1 MAEDENDAFVQVAY
15 GRQSSALS
23 EAPEEDGEVNQFDI
37 LVQSIP
43 YYAMGQAKTDA
54 LVRATLMHLDDD
66 FLEAIDEGGN
76 TLLML
81 ACQNRH
87 EDLVRILLQK
97 GANAN
102 ATNAAGAC
110 CLHFP
115 CYSETCSM
123 PIAKA
128 LLQAGANP
136 EVAEKSYGCT
146 PLHYCASIGDI
157 NFCKLLIS
165 YGALVGTR
173 DLYDY
178 TAVDYAREGNMTDC
192 TAYLQKVLIS
202 AAQEGVNGFAAMGG
216 NTPQVSHVTFG
227 SPTTEV
233 REGKGYAA
241 GRGVNFEQHGSIAM
255 GNGSGDIGLPEGRPA
270 YDDLEREESSM
281 SLDPSGMQS
290 ASVRRVSM
298 QEDEWESHVDP
309 ASGGI
314 YFINHCSGECLW
326 EEDYLELKNQKPS
339 LLSQSAPTEVLEPV
353 DELVMSITRSMSK
366 KKLIVDT
373 DVTVG
378 TPTAGPASVK
388 QLRRADTL
396 KGIGRMDTKKQYELL
411 SETQMKSMMDLD
423 VITVPQS
430 SQEEAMVK
438 MVDANSVRKLM
449 DEVKLASAET
459 LEKERLEF
467 RTTLSENNGRIVK
480 LEAEVERLKS
490 EKGFLESSLA
500 DANANRDTSSV
511 ENAAQMKELN
521 DNLALAEK
529 DNVSLR
535 AEVSVLKDKL
545 LIETEKLETLQS
557 TLANLQSGHG
567 EQIEEVQKR
576 TEEQNA
582 KLEAIQKEH
591 ATELQAKEDQLA
603 TLKARVAAQLKK
615 LKAKA
620 EDTQKAH
627 TEAMDK
633 QHAESEEKIV
643 ALNNELVEMK
653 SKFVQDL
660 SNAELLAEAN
670 NRKAAEAEEA
680 ANEARALAKN
690 YEDEIHEMRDIKK
703 MNQKLLVDFNK
714 EQIIRKRLHNEI
726 EDMKGKIRVYLR
738 VRPFSNSEAERGC
751 TEAVVKDGKQ
761 SICVK
766 GASGPDSKKS
776 YEFDS
781 VFGGG
786 MKDGNSQED
795 VFTDTKHLI
804 TSVVDGYN
812 VCIFA
817 YGQTGAGKSFTMIGA
832 GDISK
837 SVHDDGTFDQLAGIA
852 PRAVTELFR
861 VLEDRSA
868 QMTYQVEVQ
877 MFQLYRDGLEDLLC
891 ETKKEDKGKK
901 KPNLKITLAEHSPTG
916 LVQVQGA
923 EIKTASSAAEVM
935 KIFSDGSKRRTVAS
949 TNMNSE
955 SSRSH
960 LICCV
965 TVNMVSRQFGTE
977 KNILGKLTLVDLAG
991 SERLDKSGAEGDMMK
1006 EAQSINKSLSALG
1019 DVIASLTSG
1028 KGGHTPYRNHP
1039 LTMLMSDSIGGNA
1052 KTLMFVNCSPADY
1065 NVSETVSS
1073 LGFAQRC
1080 KDVQNTGGKGGAANA
1095 NQSAQVKALRDEL
1108 MKLKKAAGGGE
1119 SASADNKPKAGKQLR
1134 RPAGAPKG

>member
-1 MAEDENDAFVQVAY
+1 VEAGY
-15 GRQSSALS
+15 GQQEGGDQGGGDQGFQRQESSGG
-23 EAPEEDGEVNQFDI
+23 EEEEVNQFDI

-43 YYAMGQAKTDA
+43 YYAMGQPKTDA

-66 FLEAIDEGGN
+66 FLEASDDGGN

-81 ACQNRH
+81 ACQSRH

-115 CYSETCSM
+115 CYLDTCSM

-157 NFCKLLIS
+157 TFCKLLIS

-173 DLYDY
+173 DFYDY
-178 TAVDYAREGNMTDC
+178 TAVDYARESNMTDC
-192 TAYLQKVLIS
+192 TAYLQKVLI
-202 AAQEGVNGFAAMGG
+202 AAASEGVNGFAAIGG
-216 NTPQVSHVTFG
+216 NTPQASHVTLERQG
-227 SPTTEV
+227 SDGPVTEQG
-233 REGKGYAA
+233 EG
-241 GRGVNFEQHGSIAM
+241 GRGLGFEQNGSIAVN
-255 GNGSGDIGLPEGRPA
+255 GNTSDFDVPGERPS
-270 YDDLEREESSM
+270 YEDLEREQSGI
-281 SLDPSGMQS
+281 SLDQTVPTRGGKHN
-290 ASVRRVSM
+290 
-298 QEDEWESHVDP
+298 DDDWESHVDP

-314 YFINHCSGECLW
+314 YFINHFSGECLW
-326 EEDYLELKNQKPS
+326 EEDYIELKNQNPG
-339 LLSQSAPTEVLEPV
+339 LMLSPKAGAENLEPV
-353 DELVMSITRSMSK
+353 DELVMSITRGMSK
-366 KKLIVDT
+366 RRLSVDT
-373 DVTVG
+373 DIPLKSVS
-378 TPTAGPASVK
+378 AGPASRS
-388 QLRRADTL
+388 QLKRADTL

-423 VITVPQS
+423 VGTLPQS
-430 SQEEAMVK
+430 SHDDAPVK

-449 DEVKLASAET
+449 DEVKLASAEAV
-459 LEKERLEF
+459 EKERLEF
-467 RTTLSENNGRIVK
+467 RTTLSENNGKIVK

-490 EKGFLESSLA
+490 EKDFVESTLA
-500 DANANRDTSSV
+500 DASANRDALST
-511 ENAAQMKELN
+511 ENATQIKELT

-529 DNVSLR
+529 SNVSLR
-535 AEVSVLKDKL
+535 AEVAALKDKL
-545 LIETEKLETLQS
+545 QNETEKLDALQS
-557 TLANLQSGHG
+557 TLTSLQSGHG
-567 EQIEEVQKR
+567 EQIEEVQRR

-582 KLEAIQKEH
+582 KLEAKQKEH
-591 ATELQAKEDQLA
+591 AAAMQEKEDQLA

-620 EDTQKAH
+620 QDTQKAH
-627 TEAMDK
+627 EEELAK
-633 QHAESEEKIV
+633 QHTESEAKIV
-643 ALNNELVEMK
+643 ALNDELVEIK
-653 SKFVQDL
+653 AKFVQDL
-660 SNAELLAEAN
+660 SNAELLAESN
-670 NRKAAEAEEA
+670 NRKAQEAEEA
-680 ANEARALAKN
+680 ADEARALAKS
-690 YEDEIHEMRDIKK
+690 YESEIHEMRDIKK

-714 EQIIRKRLHNEI
+714 EQLIRKRLHNEI

-738 VRPFSNSEAERGC
+738 VRPFSNGEAERGC
-751 TEAVVKDGKQ
+751 KEAVVKDGKQ

-832 GDISK
+832 GDIGK
-837 SVHDDGTFDQLAGIA
+837 SVNDDGTFDQLAGIA

-861 VLEDRSA
+861 VLEDRAA

-877 MFQLYRDGLEDLLC
+877 MFQLYRDGLEDLLR
-891 ETKKEDKGKK
+891 EAKKEDKGKK

-935 KIFSDGSKRRTVAS
+935 QIFSSGSKRRTVAS

-977 KNILGKLTLVDLAG
+977 KNVLGKLTLVDLAG

-1028 KGGHTPYRNHP
+1028 KGGHTPYRNHA

-1080 KDVQNTGGKGGAANA
+1080 KDVQNTGGKGAGGNA

-1108 MKLKKAAGGGE
+1108 MKLKKASAAE
-1119 SASADNKPKAGKQLR
+1119 SAGDKPKAGAGKQLR
-1134 RPAGAPKG
+1134 RPVGAPKG